1 MKKGYPL
8 WGAVK
13 CPTPYPP
20 KYSIRKDIIDQ
31 ATDDNDGR
39 KKERKRWQVMN
50 EKYGV
55 VWSNISFQDCI
66 WATKNKKK
74 RLDEES
80 RGKDYS
86 FI

>member
-1 MKKGYPL
+1 MGCCQVSHPL
-8 WGAVK
+8 
-13 CPTPYPP
+13 PP

-39 KKERKRWQVMN
+39 KKERKRWQVVN

-55 VWSNISFQDCI
+55 VWLNISFQDCI

-74 RLDEES
+74 RPEEES

-86 FI
+86 LICNES